1 MVACAAR
8 GDAGAQ
14 LASFPLANI
23 DLLKDNEG
31 SHFSFVGGGGF
42 HQAKITGLGTCVR
55 KPLVATVAADKTLR
69 VWNYSTKTCEQVK
82 LFTDEP
88 YSASLHPNGH
98 HVLVGFAD
106 RLGYFHLLLDDVKLV
121 VDLPVKACRECR
133 FSRGGQLFAA
143 ASGPNIHLYNGNTF
157 EALGIFKGH
166 SGAVRSLFWLPE
178 DAGLVSGGLDG
189 AVYEWRLD
197 G

>member
-1 MVACAAR
+1 M
-8 GDAGAQ
+8 
-14 LASFPLANI
+14 
-23 DLLKDNEG
+23 
-31 SHFSFVGGGGF
+31 
-42 HQAKITGLGTCVR
+42 
-55 KPLVATVAADKTLR
+55 
-69 VWNYSTKTCEQVK
+69 
-82 LFTDEP
+82 
-88 YSASLHPNGH
+88 
-98 HVLVGFAD
+98 
-106 RLGYFHLLLDDVKLV
+106 KLV

-197 G
+197 GRARVDESTHVLKTCQYEAVVCGARDRVLDTGCLVVGSTRLTHPLPSLQARASSPSRRSSPPAATARSAS